1 MFTRLLHRIAAPLRA
16 DAAAWPGQCLICH
29 AWPTTTLCGDCVA
42 RFAPAQ
48 ARCTTC
54 ALPVPPGVTVC
65 GQCLR
70 KPPPMAQ
77 CLAAVDYRWPWSMC
91 VARWKFEGDVGLTRP
106 LATLL
111 QSTPG
116 VRAALDAADL
126 VLPMPMSEQRLAE
139 RGHNPALLLARRLA
153 PRTTRAGLLLRPH
166 GRALSV
172 GAAQLRFVL
181 LAHGLFYLAK
191 AGSAAAPDA
200 FVNLA
205 SFRGAV
211 ILVSLVEGVMA
222 IMLLAMSMTGTER
235 HRREERIAQ
244 IAARDPLTA
253 LDNRR
258 ALYLRAPELLRQSS
272 PASPGALLL
281 IDIDHFKQVNDLHGH
296 DAGDRLLVTLSDL
309 IRGLLPHDALAAR
322 LGGDEFVILL
332 RCVSGADAQALGQ
345 NLRESFAQQ
354 ARAMFATPEPVSL
367 SIGAT
372 LFDQPETELSHWLK
386 RADEA
391 LYASKRKGRN
401 RMELAPLPLGRP
413 Q

>member
-1 MFTRLLHRIAAPLRA
+1 MVLDPFTLLVLSAAMAAASALYLAAEWSSVRERSLLLWSAGFAIIAVGSVLALLRSSGYVLFGIWFPNGLLIAAHWLFLAGVAGFTRTR
-16 DAAAWPGQCLICH
+16 
-29 AWPTTTLCGDCVA
+29 
-42 RFAPAQ
+42 
-48 ARCTTC
+48 
-54 ALPVPPGVTVC
+54 LPRT
-65 GQCLR
+65 
-70 KPPPMAQ
+70 
-77 CLAAVDYRWPWSMC
+77 WW
-91 VARWKFEGDVGLTRP
+91 
-106 LATLL
+106 
-111 QSTPG
+111 
-116 VRAALDAADL
+116 
-126 VLPMPMSEQRLAE
+126 
-139 RGHNPALLLARRLA
+139 LLAVVWLA
-153 PRTTRAGLLLRPH
+153 MLFLPDGPWWSKAMLGIQSLMIAVITLRAGLLLRPH
-166 GRALSV
+166 GAALSV

-191 AGSAAAPDA
+191 AGSAVAPDA

-258 ALYLRAPELLRQSS
+258 ALYLRAPELLRQAS

-309 IRGLLPHDALAAR
+309 IRSLLPHGALAAR

-332 RCVSGADAQALGQ
+332 RSVSGAVVQELGQ

-391 LYASKRKGRN
+391 LYASKRKGRD
-401 RMELAPLPLGRP
+401 RMELAPLPPGRS

>member
-1 MFTRLLHRIAAPLRA
+1 MVLDPFTLLVLSAAMAAASALYLAAEWSSVRERSLRLWSAGFAIIAVGSVLALLRSSGYVLFGIWFPNGLLIAAHWLFLAGVAGFTRTR
-16 DAAAWPGQCLICH
+16 
-29 AWPTTTLCGDCVA
+29 
-42 RFAPAQ
+42 
-48 ARCTTC
+48 
-54 ALPVPPGVTVC
+54 LPRT
-65 GQCLR
+65 
-70 KPPPMAQ
+70 
-77 CLAAVDYRWPWSMC
+77 WW
-91 VARWKFEGDVGLTRP
+91 
-106 LATLL
+106 
-111 QSTPG
+111 
-116 VRAALDAADL
+116 
-126 VLPMPMSEQRLAE
+126 
-139 RGHNPALLLARRLA
+139 LLAVVWLA
-153 PRTTRAGLLLRPH
+153 MLFLPDGPWWSKTMLGIQSLMIAVITLRAGLLLRPH
-166 GRALSV
+166 GAALSV

-191 AGSAAAPDA
+191 AASTVAPDA

-258 ALYLRAPELLRQSS
+258 ALYLRAPELLRQAS

-309 IRGLLPHDALAAR
+309 IRGLLPHGAQAAR

-332 RCVSGADAQALGQ
+332 RSVSGAVAQELGQ

-391 LYASKRKGRN
+391 LYASKRKGRD
-401 RMELAPLPLGRP
+401 RMELAPLPPGRS

>member
-1 MFTRLLHRIAAPLRA
+1 MVLDPFTLLVLSAAMAAASALYLAAEWSSVRERSLLLWSAGFTIIAVGSVLALLRSSGYVLFGIWFPNGLLIAAHWLFLAGVAGFTRTRLPRTWWLLAVV
-16 DAAAWPGQCLICH
+16 W
-29 AWPTTTLCGDCVA
+29 
-42 RFAPAQ
+42 
-48 ARCTTC
+48 
-54 ALPVPPGVTVC
+54 
-65 GQCLR
+65 
-70 KPPPMAQ
+70 
-77 CLAAVDYRWPWSMC
+77 LAM
-91 VARWKFEGDVGLTRP
+91 
-106 LATLL
+106 
-111 QSTPG
+111 
-116 VRAALDAADL
+116 
-126 VLPMPMSEQRLAE
+126 
-139 RGHNPALLLARRLA
+139 LLLPDGPWWSKTMLGIQSLMIAVITL
-153 PRTTRAGLLLRPH
+153 RAGLLLRPH
-166 GRALSV
+166 GAALSV

-191 AGSAAAPDA
+191 AGSTVAPDA

-258 ALYLRAPELLRQSS
+258 ALYLRAPELLRQAS

-309 IRGLLPHDALAAR
+309 IRGSLPHGAQAAR

-332 RCVSGADAQALGQ
+332 RGVSGAAAQALGQ

-391 LYASKRKGRN
+391 LYASKRKGRD
-401 RMELAPLPLGRP
+401 RMELAPLPPGRP

>member
-1 MFTRLLHRIAAPLRA
+1 MALDPFTLLVLSAAMAAASALYLAAEWSSVRERSLLLWSAGFTIIAVGSVLALLRSSGYVLFGIWFPNGLLIGAHWLFLAGVAGFTRTR
-16 DAAAWPGQCLICH
+16 
-29 AWPTTTLCGDCVA
+29 
-42 RFAPAQ
+42 
-48 ARCTTC
+48 
-54 ALPVPPGVTVC
+54 LPRT
-65 GQCLR
+65 
-70 KPPPMAQ
+70 
-77 CLAAVDYRWPWSMC
+77 WW
-91 VARWKFEGDVGLTRP
+91 
-106 LATLL
+106 
-111 QSTPG
+111 
-116 VRAALDAADL
+116 
-126 VLPMPMSEQRLAE
+126 
-139 RGHNPALLLARRLA
+139 LLAVVWLA
-153 PRTTRAGLLLRPH
+153 MLFLPDGPWWSKTMLGIQSLLIAVITLRAGLLLRPH

-191 AGSAAAPDA
+191 AGSAVAPDA

-205 SFRGAV
+205 SFRGVV

-332 RCVSGADAQALGQ
+332 RSVSGADAQALGQ

>member
-1 MFTRLLHRIAAPLRA
+1 MVLDPFTLLVLSAAMAAASALYLAAEWSSVRERSLLLWSAGFAIIAVGSVLALLRSSGYVLFGIWFPNGLLIAAHWLFLAGVSGFTRTR
-16 DAAAWPGQCLICH
+16 
-29 AWPTTTLCGDCVA
+29 
-42 RFAPAQ
+42 
-48 ARCTTC
+48 
-54 ALPVPPGVTVC
+54 LPRT
-65 GQCLR
+65 
-70 KPPPMAQ
+70 
-77 CLAAVDYRWPWSMC
+77 WW
-91 VARWKFEGDVGLTRP
+91 
-106 LATLL
+106 
-111 QSTPG
+111 
-116 VRAALDAADL
+116 
-126 VLPMPMSEQRLAE
+126 
-139 RGHNPALLLARRLA
+139 LLAVVWLA
-153 PRTTRAGLLLRPH
+153 MLFLPDGPWWSKTMLGIQSLMIAVITLRAGLLLRPH
-166 GRALSV
+166 GAALSV

-191 AGSAAAPDA
+191 AASTVAPDA

-258 ALYLRAPELLRQSS
+258 ALYLRAPELLRQAS

-309 IRGLLPHDALAAR
+309 IRGLLPHGAQAAR

-332 RCVSGADAQALGQ
+332 RSVSGAVAQELGQ
-345 NLRESFAQQ
+345 NLRESFAQH

-391 LYASKRKGRN
+391 LYASKRKGRD
-401 RMELAPLPLGRP
+401 RMELAPLPPGRS

>member
-1 MFTRLLHRIAAPLRA
+1 MVLDPFTLLVLSAAMAAASALYLAAEWSSVRERSLLLWSAGFTIIAVGSVLALLRSSGYVLFGIWFPNGLLIVAHWLFLAGVAGFTRTRLPHTWWLLAVV
-16 DAAAWPGQCLICH
+16 W
-29 AWPTTTLCGDCVA
+29 
-42 RFAPAQ
+42 
-48 ARCTTC
+48 
-54 ALPVPPGVTVC
+54 
-65 GQCLR
+65 
-70 KPPPMAQ
+70 
-77 CLAAVDYRWPWSMC
+77 LAM
-91 VARWKFEGDVGLTRP
+91 
-106 LATLL
+106 
-111 QSTPG
+111 
-116 VRAALDAADL
+116 
-126 VLPMPMSEQRLAE
+126 
-139 RGHNPALLLARRLA
+139 LLLPDGPWWSKAMLGVQSLMIA
-153 PRTTRAGLLLRPH
+153 VITLRAGLLLRPH
-166 GRALSV
+166 GAALSV

-191 AGSAAAPDA
+191 ACSAVAPDA

-258 ALYLRAPELLRQSS
+258 ALYLRAPELLRQAS

-309 IRGLLPHDALAAR
+309 IRGLLPHGALAAR

-332 RCVSGADAQALGQ
+332 RSVSGAVVQELGQ

-391 LYASKRKGRN
+391 LYASKRKGRD
-401 RMELAPLPLGRP
+401 RMELAPLPPGRP

>member
-1 MFTRLLHRIAAPLRA
+1 MVLDPFTLLVLSAAMAAASALYLAAEWSSVRERSLLLWSAGFAIIAVGSVLALLRSSGYVLFGIWFPNGLLIAAHWLFLAGVAGFTRARLPRA
-16 DAAAWPGQCLICH
+16 W
-29 AWPTTTLCGDCVA
+29 W
-42 RFAPAQ
+42 
-48 ARCTTC
+48 
-54 ALPVPPGVTVC
+54 
-65 GQCLR
+65 
-70 KPPPMAQ
+70 
-77 CLAAVDYRWPWSMC
+77 
-91 VARWKFEGDVGLTRP
+91 
-106 LATLL
+106 
-111 QSTPG
+111 
-116 VRAALDAADL
+116 
-126 VLPMPMSEQRLAE
+126 
-139 RGHNPALLLARRLA
+139 LLAVVWLA
-153 PRTTRAGLLLRPH
+153 MLFLPDGPWWSKTMLGIQSLMIAVITLRAGLLLRPH
-166 GRALSV
+166 GAALSV

-191 AGSAAAPDA
+191 AGSTVAPDA

-258 ALYLRAPELLRQSS
+258 ALYLRAPELLRQAS

-309 IRGLLPHDALAAR
+309 IRGSLPHGALAAR

-332 RCVSGADAQALGQ
+332 RSVSGAAAQALGQ

-391 LYASKRKGRN
+391 LYASKRKGRD
-401 RMELAPLPLGRP
+401 RMELAPLPPGRS

>member
-1 MFTRLLHRIAAPLRA
+1 MVLDPFTLLVLSAAMAAASALYLAAEWSSVRERSLLLWSAGFAIIAVGSVLALLRSSGYVLFGIWFPNGLLIAAHWLFLAGVAGFTRARLPRA
-16 DAAAWPGQCLICH
+16 W
-29 AWPTTTLCGDCVA
+29 W
-42 RFAPAQ
+42 
-48 ARCTTC
+48 
-54 ALPVPPGVTVC
+54 
-65 GQCLR
+65 
-70 KPPPMAQ
+70 
-77 CLAAVDYRWPWSMC
+77 
-91 VARWKFEGDVGLTRP
+91 
-106 LATLL
+106 
-111 QSTPG
+111 
-116 VRAALDAADL
+116 
-126 VLPMPMSEQRLAE
+126 
-139 RGHNPALLLARRLA
+139 LLAVVWLA
-153 PRTTRAGLLLRPH
+153 MLFLPDGPWWSKTMLGIQSLMIAVITLRAGLLLRPH
-166 GRALSV
+166 GAALSV

-191 AGSAAAPDA
+191 AVSTVAPDA

-258 ALYLRAPELLRQSS
+258 ALYLRAPELLRQAS

-309 IRGLLPHDALAAR
+309 IRGSLPHGALAAR

-332 RCVSGADAQALGQ
+332 RSVSGAAAQALGQ

-391 LYASKRKGRN
+391 LYASKRKGRD
-401 RMELAPLPLGRP
+401 RMELASLSPGRS

>member
-1 MFTRLLHRIAAPLRA
+1 MVLDPFTLLVLSAAMAAASALYLAAEWSSVRERSLLLWSAGFAIIAVGSVLALLRSSGYVLFGIWFPNGLLISAHWLFLVGVAGFTRTR
-16 DAAAWPGQCLICH
+16 
-29 AWPTTTLCGDCVA
+29 
-42 RFAPAQ
+42 
-48 ARCTTC
+48 
-54 ALPVPPGVTVC
+54 LPRT
-65 GQCLR
+65 
-70 KPPPMAQ
+70 
-77 CLAAVDYRWPWSMC
+77 WW
-91 VARWKFEGDVGLTRP
+91 
-106 LATLL
+106 
-111 QSTPG
+111 
-116 VRAALDAADL
+116 
-126 VLPMPMSEQRLAE
+126 
-139 RGHNPALLLARRLA
+139 LLAVVWLA
-153 PRTTRAGLLLRPH
+153 MLFLPDGPWWSKTMLGIQSLMIAVITLRAGLLLRPH
-166 GRALSV
+166 GAALSV

-191 AGSAAAPDA
+191 AGSAVAPDA

-258 ALYLRAPELLRQSS
+258 ALYLRAPELLRQAS

-309 IRGLLPHDALAAR
+309 IRGLLPHGAQAAR

-332 RCVSGADAQALGQ
+332 RSVSGAVAQELGQ

-391 LYASKRKGRN
+391 LYASKRKGRD
-401 RMELAPLPLGRP
+401 RMELAPLPPGRS

>member
-1 MFTRLLHRIAAPLRA
+1 MVLDPFTLLVLSAAMAAASALYLAAEWSSVRERSLLLWSAGFAIIAVGSVLALLRSSGYVLFGIWFPNGLLIAAHWLFLAGVAGFTRTR
-16 DAAAWPGQCLICH
+16 
-29 AWPTTTLCGDCVA
+29 
-42 RFAPAQ
+42 
-48 ARCTTC
+48 
-54 ALPVPPGVTVC
+54 LPRT
-65 GQCLR
+65 
-70 KPPPMAQ
+70 
-77 CLAAVDYRWPWSMC
+77 WW
-91 VARWKFEGDVGLTRP
+91 
-106 LATLL
+106 
-111 QSTPG
+111 
-116 VRAALDAADL
+116 
-126 VLPMPMSEQRLAE
+126 
-139 RGHNPALLLARRLA
+139 LLAVVWLA
-153 PRTTRAGLLLRPH
+153 MLFLPDGPWWSKTMLGIQSLMIAVITLRAGLLLRPH
-166 GRALSV
+166 GAALSV

-191 AGSAAAPDA
+191 AASTVAPDA

-258 ALYLRAPELLRQSS
+258 ALYLRAPELLRQAS

-309 IRGLLPHDALAAR
+309 IRGLLPHGAQAAR

-332 RCVSGADAQALGQ
+332 RSVSGAVAQELGQ
-345 NLRESFAQQ
+345 NLRESFAQH

-391 LYASKRKGRN
+391 LYASKRKGRD
-401 RMELAPLPLGRP
+401 RMELAPFPSGRS

>member
-1 MFTRLLHRIAAPLRA
+1 MVLDPFTLLVLSAAMAAASALYLAAEWSSVRERSLLLWSAGFAIIAVGSVLALLRSSGYVLFGIWFPNGLLIAAHWLFLAGVAGFTRTR
-16 DAAAWPGQCLICH
+16 
-29 AWPTTTLCGDCVA
+29 
-42 RFAPAQ
+42 
-48 ARCTTC
+48 
-54 ALPVPPGVTVC
+54 LPRT
-65 GQCLR
+65 
-70 KPPPMAQ
+70 
-77 CLAAVDYRWPWSMC
+77 WW
-91 VARWKFEGDVGLTRP
+91 
-106 LATLL
+106 
-111 QSTPG
+111 
-116 VRAALDAADL
+116 
-126 VLPMPMSEQRLAE
+126 
-139 RGHNPALLLARRLA
+139 LLAVVWLA
-153 PRTTRAGLLLRPH
+153 MLFLPDGPWWSKTMLGIQSLMIAVITLRAGLLLRPH
-166 GRALSV
+166 GAALSV

-191 AGSAAAPDA
+191 AGSTVAPDA

-258 ALYLRAPELLRQSS
+258 ALYLRAPELLRQAS

-309 IRGLLPHDALAAR
+309 IRGLLPHGAQAAR

-332 RCVSGADAQALGQ
+332 RSVSGAVAQELGQ

-391 LYASKRKGRN
+391 LYASKRKGRD
-401 RMELAPLPLGRP
+401 RMELAPPPSERS

>member
-1 MFTRLLHRIAAPLRA
+1 MVLDPFTLLVLSAAMAAASALYLAAEWSSVRERSLLLWSAGFAIIAVGSVLALLRSSGYVLFGIWFPNGLLISAHWLFLAGVAGFTRTR
-16 DAAAWPGQCLICH
+16 
-29 AWPTTTLCGDCVA
+29 
-42 RFAPAQ
+42 
-48 ARCTTC
+48 
-54 ALPVPPGVTVC
+54 LPRT
-65 GQCLR
+65 
-70 KPPPMAQ
+70 
-77 CLAAVDYRWPWSMC
+77 WW
-91 VARWKFEGDVGLTRP
+91 
-106 LATLL
+106 
-111 QSTPG
+111 
-116 VRAALDAADL
+116 
-126 VLPMPMSEQRLAE
+126 
-139 RGHNPALLLARRLA
+139 LLAVVWLA
-153 PRTTRAGLLLRPH
+153 MLFLPDGPWWSKTMLGIQSLMIAVITLRAGLLLRPH
-166 GRALSV
+166 GAALSV

-191 AGSAAAPDA
+191 AASTVAPDA

-258 ALYLRAPELLRQSS
+258 ALYLRAPELLRQAS

-309 IRGLLPHDALAAR
+309 IRGLLPHGAQAAR

-332 RCVSGADAQALGQ
+332 RSVSGTVAQELGQ
-345 NLRESFAQQ
+345 NLRESFAQH

-391 LYASKRKGRN
+391 LYASKRKGRD
-401 RMELAPLPLGRP
+401 RMELAPLPPGRS

>member
-1 MFTRLLHRIAAPLRA
+1 MVLDPFTLLVLTAAMAAASALYLAAEWSSVRERSLLFWSAGFAIVTLGSVLALQRSSGYVLFGIWFPNGLLIAAHWLFLAGVAGFMRVRLPQVWWLLA
-16 DAAAWPGQCLICH
+16 VVWLAMLFLPDGPWWSKAMMGVQSFLI
-29 AWPTTTLCGDCVA
+29 AVITLC
-42 RFAPAQ
+42 
-48 ARCTTC
+48 
-54 ALPVPPGVTVC
+54 
-65 GQCLR
+65 
-70 KPPPMAQ
+70 
-77 CLAAVDYRWPWSMC
+77 AA
-91 VARWKFEGDVGLTRP
+91 
-106 LATLL
+106 
-111 QSTPG
+111 
-116 VRAALDAADL
+116 
-126 VLPMPMSEQRLAE
+126 
-139 RGHNPALLLARRLA
+139 
-153 PRTTRAGLLLRPH
+153 LLLRPQ
-166 GRALSV
+166 GGALNV

-191 AGSAAAPDA
+191 AASTLAPDA

-211 ILVSLVEGVMA
+211 ILISLVEGVMA

-258 ALYLRAPELLRQSS
+258 ALYLRAPLLLEQAS

-309 IRGLLPHDALAAR
+309 IRGALPHGALAAR
-322 LGGDEFVILL
+322 LGGDEFVIVL
-332 RCVSGADAQALGQ
+332 RGVSGAGAQALGQ
-345 NLRESFAQQ
+345 GLREAFAQQ
-354 ARAMFATPEPVSL
+354 ARAMFATPQPVSL

-372 LFDQPETELSHWLK
+372 LFDQPDTELSHWLK

-391 LYASKRKGRN
+391 LYTSKRKGRD
-401 RMELAPLPLGRP
+401 RMELVAPAPGRP
-413 Q
+413 HG